1 MLNTQEW
8 NRAGQQKKA
17 ALKQVL
23 TTMALGVLTQS
34 AAANAQTRTPGI
46 LDMPQLPATR
56 VTQIKVD
63 GAAAQALE
71 PATQPSINEYQVR
84 LAHAKELL
92 GKYFDKSI
100 VGKSVKKNPA
110 VEAYDSY
117 IRTRFEKA
125 FKKKHGGKF
134 AKIAGEVAKTL
145 VEESVRHGF
154 DPLFLM
160 AVIEN
165 ESSFNPLIRGTSG
178 EIGLMQILPDTAA
191 WIAKIANL
199 PYKNEK
205 TLEDPVQN
213 IRLGAAYI
221 AHLREKFDSHGQLY
235 LAAYNMGSGNV
246 KRALASKTMPKIY
259 PTRVMKRYVRFYTE
273 ISSRT
278 L

>member
-1 MLNTQEW
+1 MKYTFYT
-8 NRAGQQKKA
+8 GIVA
-17 ALKQVL
+17 ALVQ
-23 TTMALGVLTQS
+23 AN
-34 AAANAQTRTPGI
+34 AANAQVAGI
-46 LDMPQLPATR
+46 TEMPKTLPVSAP
-56 VTQIKVD
+56 VAEQI
-63 GAAAQALE
+63 E
-71 PATQPSINEYQVR
+71 PNSKPTMNEYQIR

-110 VEAYDSY
+110 VAAYDTY
-117 IRTRFEKA
+117 IKDSFEKA
-125 FKKKHGGKF
+125 FKKKHGGRF
-134 AKIAGEVAKTL
+134 AKVAGEVAKTL
-145 VEESVRHGF
+145 VEESVRYGF

-165 ESSFNPLIRGTSG
+165 ESSFNPLVRGTSG

-191 WIAKIANL
+191 WIAKNSGL
-199 PYKNEK
+199 PYAGAK

-221 AHLREKFDSHGQLY
+221 AYLREKFDSHGQLY

-246 KRALASKTMPKIY
+246 KRYLASKTMPKVY